1 MVHGDLQYG
10 QVVLEDVPDLVQ
22 IDAEVVVYEVIP
34 CVYDSTRPMHSAM

>member
-1 MVHGDLQYG
+1 MVYRDLQCG

-34 CVYDSTRPMHSAM
+34 WAYDSTRPMHSAM